1 MSILNLNDVLL
12 PIDELETIVD
22 MFSIYRILGF
32 CLIGLVNAVL
42 MISISYRFFQAI
54 QQCGYKG
61 GPYLKWLKKRDNV
74 FLTRLLMVSM
84 LSMLGF
90 LLVNMAL
97 SFIDHFIIKYLGF
110 IVYFI
115 FLAIYFKG
123 ERKRKTKTPLVLTKR
138 MLRLIIT
145 FTLLTVL
152 LSVILIM
159 LVNSIAIP
167 FKYNLLA
174 QFRYA
179 ILCLSPIA
187 VPYLVL
193 LAYEINEPIERLIN
207 KKYYDR
213 CKQALAERKDL
224 IKIGVTGSYGKTSV
238 KYILNGILSTKF
250 KVLATPE
257 SYNTPMGIA
266 KTVKRLEDEH
276 QIFIC
281 EMGARRQG
289 DIRDICNMVGH
300 NVAVITGITYQHLET
315 FQTIENVI
323 KAKSEILG
331 GDFKGDAF
339 ISSDNKYCLEIFKNA
354 TCNKYLAGF
363 SKNENS
369 YLYGEDVKISENG
382 TEFTMVLGDER
393 VAIKTVILGQT
404 AVQNILLASAVCI
417 KLGLTLTE
425 IASAINRLEQIPHR
439 LELIKGENGVLV
451 IDDGYNCNP
460 EGAKQAISL
469 LKNFS
474 GKKYVVTP
482 GMVELGHAESG
493 LNYKLGEMLSDVCDG
508 VILVGRSGSLQIREG
523 LLSKE
528 YPISKITM
536 VKNLSEAKQAL
547 VGLVEAGDV
556 VLFENDL
563 PDFFN

>member
-1 MSILNLNDVLL
+1 MLNLNLCDVLL
-12 PIDELETIVD
+12 PIDELETVVD
-22 MFSIYRILGF
+22 MFSIYRVLGF
-32 CLIGLVNAVL
+32 CLIGLINAVL
-42 MISISYRFFQAI
+42 MIFISYRFFQAI

-61 GPYLKWLKKRDNV
+61 GPYLKWLKKRDNA

-84 LSMLGF
+84 LSILGF
-90 LLVNMAL
+90 LLVNMAF
-97 SFIDHFIIKYLGF
+97 SFIDHFIVKYLGF

-115 FLAIYFKG
+115 FLATYFKG

-145 FTLLTVL
+145 FALLTVI
-152 LSVILIM
+152 LSLMLIF
-159 LVNSIAIP
+159 LVNSVAIP

-187 VPYLVL
+187 VPYLVF
-193 LAYEINEPIERLIN
+193 LAYQINEPIERSIN
-207 KKYYDR
+207 KKYYDK
-213 CKQALAERKDL
+213 CKQTLADRDDL
-224 IKIGVTGSYGKTSV
+224 IKIGITGSYGKTSV
-238 KYILNGILSTKF
+238 KKILSGILSTKY

-266 KTVKRLEDEH
+266 KTVQRLESDH

-281 EMGARRQG
+281 EMGAKRPG
-289 DIRDICNMVGH
+289 DIKEICNMVGH
-300 NVAVITGITYQHLET
+300 DIAVITGITYQHLET
-315 FQTIENVI
+315 FQTIEHVI
-323 KAKSEILG
+323 KTKSEILG
-331 GDFKGDAF
+331 ENFNGDAF
-339 ISSDNKYCLEIFKNA
+339 ISSDNKYCLEIFKDA
-354 TCNKYLAGF
+354 TCNKYLAGLK
-363 SKNENS
+363 KNKKS
-369 YLYGEDVKISENG
+369 FLYGEGVKISENG
-382 TEFTMVLGDER
+382 TGFTMVLGEEK
-393 VAIKTVILGQT
+393 VAVKTVILGET
-404 AVQNILLASAVCI
+404 AVQNILLASAICV
-417 KLGLTLTE
+417 KLGFTLNE
-425 IASAINRLEQIPHR
+425 IASAVNRLEQIPHR

-451 IDDGYNCNP
+451 IDDGYNSNP
-460 EGAKQAISL
+460 EGVKQAIYL

-523 LLSKE
+523 LLSQQ
-528 YPISKITM
+528 YPTSKIIM

-547 VGLVEAGDV
+547 VGLVNAGDV